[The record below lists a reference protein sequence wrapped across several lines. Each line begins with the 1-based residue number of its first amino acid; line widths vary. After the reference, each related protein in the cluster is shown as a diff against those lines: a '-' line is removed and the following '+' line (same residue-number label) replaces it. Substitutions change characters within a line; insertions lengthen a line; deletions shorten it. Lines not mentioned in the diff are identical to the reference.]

1 MTQAVK
7 NVIFDIGNV
16 VLEWQPE
23 HILRSVFSVS
33 NMEAMMAK
41 TFLSREWQAYDQGL
55 LSTKELKEQM
65 ALNVDCSI
73 TAIEALLQNVAIA
86 LRPIPEMVA
95 LIAQLKELGYNV
107 YALSNMPNSIFQ
119 SLFEE
124 HKFWHLFDDIII
136 SSHVK
141 LAKPDPE
148 IYQFFLDK
156 HSLDAASCIFLDDNK
171 INVAVAK
178 SLGIHGIKVI
188 NFQQA
193 IDDLSDFL
201 GLPKSAP
208 EIE

>member
-41 TFLSREWQAYDQGL
+41 TFLSREWQAYDQGM

-86 LRPIPEMVA
+86 LRPIPEMIA
-95 LIAQLKELGYNV
+95 LIGQLKELGYNV
-107 YALSNMPNSIFQ
+107 YALSNMPSSIFQ

-136 SSHVK
+136 SSQVK

-148 IYQFFLDK
+148 IYQFLLDK
-156 HSLDAASCIFLDDNK
+156 HSLAATDCIFLDDNK

-201 GLPKSAP
+201 QLPKSDP
-208 EIE
+208 EIQ